1 MELWHVLLQ
10 LLTALGAALALGL
23 IFERFGQSAILGY
36 LAAGVLLGPG
46 GLNLVKSTAAL
57 AALSELGVA
66 LLLFSIG
73 LEFSWNRLRRFG
85 AVAFGGGVLQVIL
98 TIAIA
103 AGLLVLIGVSGN
115 VALAVGAMVALSS
128 TATVL
133 RILTDRAELDAA
145 HGRTAIGILLLQ
157 DIALVPL
164 VVLVTILGGGGTSA
178 GAFLATARSIAV
190 GGGFVLLAYLV
201 LNFALPRLLHTAS
214 AAKSRELGILLA
226 MVTCLTAALAA
237 HSLALS
243 PALGAFVAGM
253 LLAESPFATQVRA
266 DVSGLRTLFLT
277 IFFVAAGTL
286 AEVGFVTAN
295 LGQFILAVAAV
306 LVLKVAVLGA
316 VLRGLGV
323 PTRHALATGI
333 CLAQVG
339 EFSFV
344 LAEIARGRL
353 LSDDAFSLMVAAT
366 VATLFL
372 TPYLVGAAPAIAAWS
387 ARHLEKKTH
396 RPASASARGSHKG
409 PEGHVVVVGYG
420 PAGAGV
426 AEALLTAGITPV
438 VVDLNPRTA
447 QATRRIGVEAV
458 VGDARHEEVLRHAHV
473 EAARAVVVTLP
484 DYRAAELVLRLAR
497 ILNPAALLIARAR
510 YHIFAPSLSAAG
522 AQALVD
528 EEHHVGRLLGDL
540 TLQELGGGGRRPTD
554 SG

>member
-1 MELWHVLLQ
+1 MDLWQVLIQ
-10 LLTALGAALALGL
+10 VLTVLGTALALGMV
-23 IFERFGQSAILGY
+23 FERLGQSAILGY

-46 GLNLVKSTAAL
+46 ALNLVTSGPAL

-73 LEFSWNRLRRFG
+73 LEFSWSRLRRFG
-85 AVAFGGGVLQVIL
+85 AVAFGGGALQVAL

-103 AGLLVLIGVSGN
+103 AGALVLIGLSGS

-133 RILTDRAELDAA
+133 RLLTDRAELDAV
-145 HGRTAIGILLLQ
+145 HGRNAIGILLLQ

-164 VVLVTILGGGGTSA
+164 VLLVTILGGGGTSA
-178 GAFLATARSIAV
+178 AALLATGRSIAV

-201 LNFALPRLLHTAS
+201 LNVILPRLLHS
-214 AAKSRELGILLA
+214 AAAARSRELGILLA
-226 MVTCLTAALAA
+226 VVTCLGAALGA
-237 HSLALS
+237 HALELS

-277 IFFVAAGTL
+277 IFFVAAGML
-286 AEVGFVTAN
+286 ADFTWIAAHA
-295 LGQFILAVAAV
+295 GQFLLVVGAV
-306 LVLKVAVLGA
+306 LVAKSLLLWGI
-316 VLRGLGV
+316 LRGLGV

-344 LAEIARGRL
+344 LAEIARSGNIL
-353 LSDDAFSLMVAAT
+353 GDDAFSLMAAAT
-366 VATLFL
+366 VGTLFA
-372 TPYLVGAAPAIAAWS
+372 TPYLVAAAPRIAAWTDRVLGRATAASS
-387 ARHLEKKTH
+387 AGPAR
-396 RPASASARGSHKG
+396 RPGSL
-409 PEGHVVVVGYG
+409 EGHVIVVGYG

-426 AEALLTAGITPV
+426 AEALLTAGITPL

-447 QATRRIGVEAV
+447 EVTSRTGVYAV
-458 VGDARHEEVLRHAHV
+458 VGDARQEDVLRHARV

-484 DYRAAELVLRLAR
+484 DYRGAELVLRLAR
-497 ILNPAALLIARAR
+497 ILNPSALLIARAR
-510 YHIFAPSLSAAG
+510 YHIFSSSLAAAG
-522 AQALVD
+522 AGAIVD
-528 EEHHVGRLLGDL
+528 EEHEVGRLLGDV
-540 TLQELGGGGRRPTD
+540 TLQELGAKPA
-554 SG
+554 